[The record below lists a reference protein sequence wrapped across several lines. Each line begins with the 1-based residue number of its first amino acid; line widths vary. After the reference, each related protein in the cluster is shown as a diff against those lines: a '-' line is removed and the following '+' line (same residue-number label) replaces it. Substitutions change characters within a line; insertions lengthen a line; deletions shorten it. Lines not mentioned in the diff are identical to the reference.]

1 KEVISQTHD
10 TIHHLTYRD
19 VGKRTR
25 RLMSVLKKFG
35 IEKGDKVGTLAWNTH
50 RHLEI
55 YFAAPGIGSVL
66 HTINIRLSPEH
77 IIHIINHAEDKII
90 FVDEDILPLVN
101 QLHEHLPTVKTYV
114 VMTDKDQLP
123 ENNLPNVY
131 SYEELL
137 KEGDETYPS
146 HATSMKM
153 ILPVCVIH
161 LLQLV
166 NQRVYFTHT
175 GQLHYTVMH

>member
-1 KEVISQTHD
+1 MKYPLILGSMMEHAEKFFAKKELISLTHYK
-10 TIHHLTYRD
+10 IHNQTYRD
-19 VGKRTR
+19 VGKRSR

-90 FVDEDILPLVN
+90 
-101 QLHEHLPTVKTYV
+101 
-114 VMTDKDQLP
+114 
-123 ENNLPNVY
+123 
-131 SYEELL
+131 
-137 KEGDETYPS
+137 
-146 HATSMKM
+146 
-153 ILPVCVIH
+153 
-161 LLQLV
+161 
-166 NQRVYFTHT
+166 
-175 GQLHYTVMH
+175 

>member
-1 KEVISQTHD
+1 EVISQTHD

-55 YFAAPGIGSVL
+55 YFAAPGIGSDLHTINILLSPEHILHMINHALNTNRYLEVYFAAPGICSVL

-101 QLHEHLPTVKTYV
+101 QLHEHLPTVKTCV

-137 KEGDETYPS
+137 KEGDETY
-146 HATSMKM
+146 H
-153 ILPVCVIH
+153 
-161 LLQLV
+161 
-166 NQRVYFTHT
+166 F
-175 GQLHYTVMH
+175 